1 MTSRIVSRPIAVLT
15 AALILGTTSCERDVS
30 TLGPAP
36 LPTDSEVFLDE
47 FGPGVDYAAFSGSKV
62 TALDI
67 SFAVTYQGSRSLQFT
82 IPNFGDPEGSF
93 AGGAFTSSGERN
105 LSGYNA
111 LEFWARSSMTATLG
125 VAGIGNDNT
134 GNSLYGAQVT
144 DLPLTTIWERYVIPI
159 PLPEKLS
166 VERGLFEVA
175 SGPEEDAGYELWLDE
190 VQFVNDPTITNPRPA
205 IATQNVTTT
214 VGSTVKVEGT
224 TVTYNVGGREVLV
237 QASPYYFTFGSSDA
251 SVATVAAD
259 GTITAVGTGTA
270 TITATLGSANADGAV
285 TVTVGTIE
293 VPTNAAPTPTV
304 PAGQVI
310 SLFSNAYTDVVVD
323 TWSADFDTADL
334 EDVQIEGDDTKR
346 YSNLGFAAIEFTSEP
361 IDVTS
366 MTHFHMDVWTFDSS
380 EFKIKLVDFGPD
392 GEFGGGD
399 DSEHEVTLNENTVPA
414 MTTGAWSVLDV
425 PLSDFVGLTGRTN
438 LAQLILSGASPTI
451 YVDNVYFYS
460 GDGGGGTEPNVAAP
474 TPTLP
479 EADVVSMFSNAYTDV
494 PVDTWSAVW
503 DDADVADVQVAGDD
517 TKLYTNLVFAGIE
530 ATSQP
535 IDASA
540 MTGFHMDIWTPD
552 PTAAPAIFKIK
563 LVDFGPDG
571 AFGGGDDSEHE
582 ITLDDTTTPAMAT
595 GEWASLDIPLADF
608 TGLTGTGAIAQM
620 ILSGDPNT
628 VYVDNVYFYRT
639 GGGGGGTGGDGAT
652 GGPFAVSFDDPGIAY
667 TLTDFGGTSS
677 ALEPDP
683 ADAGNTVARTTKLV
697 TAMTWAGT
705 TVGGV
710 NITYPFSATETQIS
724 MRVRS
729 PDAGIPVRMKV
740 ETAGDPTRSVETE
753 AVTTVAN
760 AWETLTF
767 DFANEAPGT
776 APLNPA
782 YTYDMLSVF
791 FNFDTDGATA
801 GEKTYYW
808 DTIEFLGTGGGGGT
822 EPGVAAPT
830 PTVPEADVVS
840 MFSNAYTDVFV
851 DTWSAVWD
859 AADVADIQ
867 VAGDDTKLYTNLV
880 FAGIEATTQPID
892 ASAMTAFHM
901 DMWTP
906 DATAPPAV
914 FKIKLVDFGADGAF
928 GGGDDSEHELTF
940 DATTT
945 PALATGEWV
954 SLGLPLTDFTG
965 LTGTG
970 AIAQMILSGDP
981 NTVYVDNVY
990 FYR

>member
-15 AALILGTTSCERDVS
+15 AALFLGTTSCERDVS

-36 LPTDSEVFLDE
+36 LPTDPEVFLDE

-82 IPNFGDPEGSF
+82 VPNLGDPEGSF

-111 LEFWARSSMTATLG
+111 LEFWARSSMPATLG

-166 VERGLFEVA
+166 MERGLFEVA
-175 SGPEEDAGYELWLDE
+175 SGPEEDGGYEIWLDE

-224 TVTYNVGGREVLV
+224 TVTYDVGGREVLV

-259 GTITAVGTGTA
+259 GTITAVDTGTA

-310 SLFSNAYTDVVVD
+310 SLFSNAYTDVFVD

-366 MTHFHMDVWTFDSS
+366 MTYFHMDVWTFDSS

-399 DSEHEVTLNENTVPA
+399 DSEHEVTLNANTVPA

-438 LAQLILSGASPTI
+438 VAQLILSGASPTI

-474 TPTLP
+474 TPTVP
-479 EADVVSMFSNAYTDV
+479 EADVVSMFSNPYPDV

-552 PTAAPAIFKIK
+552 PTAAPAIFKVK
-563 LVDFGPDG
+563 LVDFGP
-571 AFGGGDDSEHE
+571 
-582 ITLDDTTTPAMAT
+582 
-595 GEWASLDIPLADF
+595 
-608 TGLTGTGAIAQM
+608 
-620 ILSGDPNT
+620 
-628 VYVDNVYFYRT
+628 
-639 GGGGGGTGGDGAT
+639 
-652 GGPFAVSFDDPGIAY
+652 
-667 TLTDFGGTSS
+667 
-677 ALEPDP
+677 
-683 ADAGNTVARTTKLV
+683 
-697 TAMTWAGT
+697 
-705 TVGGV
+705 
-710 NITYPFSATETQIS
+710 
-724 MRVRS
+724 
-729 PDAGIPVRMKV
+729 
-740 ETAGDPTRSVETE
+740 
-753 AVTTVAN
+753 
-760 AWETLTF
+760 
-767 DFANEAPGT
+767 
-776 APLNPA
+776 
-782 YTYDMLSVF
+782 
-791 FNFDTDGATA
+791 
-801 GEKTYYW
+801 
-808 DTIEFLGTGGGGGT
+808 
-822 EPGVAAPT
+822 
-830 PTVPEADVVS
+830 
-840 MFSNAYTDVFV
+840 
-851 DTWSAVWD
+851 
-859 AADVADIQ
+859 
-867 VAGDDTKLYTNLV
+867 
-880 FAGIEATTQPID
+880 
-892 ASAMTAFHM
+892 
-901 DMWTP
+901 
-906 DATAPPAV
+906 
-914 FKIKLVDFGADGAF
+914 DGAF

-954 SLGLPLTDFTG
+954 SLDLPLTDFTG